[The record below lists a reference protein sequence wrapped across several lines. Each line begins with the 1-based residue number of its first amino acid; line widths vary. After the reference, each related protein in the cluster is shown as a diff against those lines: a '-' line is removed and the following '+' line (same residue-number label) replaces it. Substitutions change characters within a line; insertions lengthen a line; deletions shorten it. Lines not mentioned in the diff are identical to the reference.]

1 MEDINVGETGHLMI
15 IRALPVLRIDE
26 PTLEMTFRVNNS
38 PFAGR
43 EGDYVTASNS
53 RRLEQQ
59 LETDVSLKVTPTD
72 QPDAWIVA
80 GRGELHLSILIENM
94 RREGFELQ
102 VSKPQVIL
110 KIDGVLSEPFE
121 RVQCEGCF

>member
-1 MEDINVGETGHLMI
+1 ARQIQD
-15 IRALPVLRIDE
+15 
-26 PTLEMTFRVNNS
+26 
-38 PFAGR
+38 
-43 EGDYVTASNS
+43 
-53 RRLEQQ
+53 RLDQQ

-72 QPDAWIVA
+72 QPDAWVIA

-110 KIDGVLSEPFE
+110 KEIDGVLCEPFE
-121 RVQCEGCF
+121 RV